1 MMVLNLWFMVKTLAK
16 REEGGTSMNFKV
28 GDKAE
33 FIYRNKKS
41 VGEINGVYPGTQEVS
56 IKQSDSPIDLL
67 FSDKAVVKV
76 EEQERIVVP
85 QFVADWISRHKQEGY
100 NLIWSISYENNDMP
114 DEIYEWLTSAADNQ
128 ELFARAWLDGYEVE
142 KEPLYYVRLPLSTW
156 NDDAAELE
164 VINMY
169 VLLNKQ
175 SDETTF
181 TGLIINKNKKWTTKL
196 TEAEIKGMP
205 GGDIYWQFAVL
216 VEELEE

>member
-1 MMVLNLWFMVKTLAK
+1 M
-16 REEGGTSMNFKV
+16 
-28 GDKAE
+28 
-33 FIYRNKKS
+33 
-41 VGEINGVYPGTQEVS
+41 
-56 IKQSDSPIDLL
+56 L
-67 FSDKAVVKV
+67 FSDKAVAKI
-76 EEQERIVVP
+76 EEQERLVVP
-85 QFVADWISRHKQEGY
+85 QFVADWISRCKQKGY
-100 NLIWSISYENNDMP
+100 DLFLSIDYDDSDMP
-114 DEIYEWLTSAADNQ
+114 YEMYNWLTFSDENQ
-128 ELFARAWLDGYEVE
+128 EILARAWLDGYEVE

>member
-1 MMVLNLWFMVKTLAK
+1 
-16 REEGGTSMNFKV
+16 MNFKV

-142 KEPLYYVRLPLSTW
+142 KEPLYYVRFFDGGLGFL
-156 NDDAAELE
+156 N
-164 VINMY
+164 VYFNG
-169 VLLNKQ
+169 VRLLNCHLRSEGYK
-175 SDETTF
+175 TKF
-181 TGLIINKNKKWTTKL
+181 T
-196 TEAEIKGMP
+196 ESEIKNM
-205 GGDIYWQFAVL
+205 DARYWDFAVP
-216 VEELEE
+216 VEDLEGE